1 MRSCYNLRMHKSAVL
16 GEDFIADLICAQA
29 LVYQLLQRNLIN
41 VYDLR
46 LIWQVVLKT
55 KLCWHKFDTKV
66 TRNYL

>member
-16 GEDFIADLICAQA
+16 GEDFIADLIRAQA